1 MDVSCVSS
9 PFILQP
15 ALWAL
20 CLNGHPFQVLRGLM
34 SWWVIAESRPA
45 VFTGVPLSQG
55 LASAHMWLRW
65 QKRRFSHPEVP
76 ASVPNSCFLEY
87 PLYPEISEWGEN
99 YVRIKA
105 DAFIVDVNFV

>member
-1 MDVSCVSS
+1 MVT
-9 PFILQP
+9 
-15 ALWAL
+15 
-20 CLNGHPFQVLRGLM
+20 FQVLRGLM

-65 QKRRFSHPEVP
+65 QKEGLVTQRVP
-76 ASVPNSCFLEY
+76 ASVPNNYFLEY
-87 PLYPEISEWGEN
+87 PAARNFGVGEN

-105 DAFIVDVNFV
+105 DAFYSRCELCLIIR